1 MRSDGPGALP
11 FGRRSGWLT
20 MVSIVNAA
28 LALVSIAPFGGPV
41 VPDV

>member
-1 MRSDGPGALP
+1 MRSDGPGGLAV
-11 FGRRSGWLT
+11 RQRSGWLT